1 MKALETFPRLL
12 GDIGGTN
19 ARFAWQEAPGSEPGD
34 VAVYP
39 GAQHETLY
47 AAMQQYL
54 QDKSK
59 PTPAACAIGIANPIV
74 GDQVKMTNHHW
85 SFSIAALQK
94 QLGVSHLVVI
104 NDFTALALALPALPK
119 ADLHQVGPGA
129 AQPGGNIALIGAGT
143 GLGVAGLVVSHAGQL
158 VPVTGEGG
166 HATLS
171 AHDDHE
177 AAVIE
182 QLRHRFGHVSAERV
196 LSGPGLVNL
205 YQTLCA
211 LAAQQA
217 EPLDAA
223 AVISR
228 AREGRD
234 VQCATALDLF
244 FNFLGGAAGDLA
256 LTLGARGGVYI
267 GGGIVPR
274 LIPELERSS
283 FRDRFES
290 KGRFR
295 EYLRDIPTLV
305 ISTTVSPAFLGA
317 ARALDLAPG

>member
-1 MKALETFPRLL
+1 MSTLDTFPRLL

-19 ARFAWQEAPGSEPGD
+19 ARFAWQDAPGDEPCD
-34 VAVYP
+34 VAVFP
-39 GAQHETLY
+39 GTEHDTLY

-54 QDKSK
+54 LSHSK
-59 PTPAACAIGIANPIV
+59 PTPAACAIGIANPV
-74 GDQVKMTNHHW
+74 FGDLVKMTNHHW
-85 SFSIAALQK
+85 SFSIRELEN
-94 QLGVSHLVVI
+94 QLGVQRLVVI
-104 NDFTALALALPALPK
+104 NDFTALALALPALPP
-119 ADLHQVGPGA
+119 ADLHQIGPGMA
-129 AQPGGNIALIGAGT
+129 SPLGNIALLGAGT
-143 GLGVAGLVVSHAGQL
+143 GLGVSGLVASHAGQL

-166 HATLS
+166 HVTLS
-171 AHDDHE
+171 AQDDHE
-177 AAVIE
+177 AAVV
-182 QLRHRFGHVSAERV
+182 QHLRQRFGHVSAERV

-223 AVISR
+223 AIISR

-244 FNFLGGAAGDLA
+244 FNFLGSVAGDLA

-274 LIPELERSS
+274 LITELERSS

-295 EYLRDIPTLV
+295 DYLRDIPTLV
-305 ISTTVSPAFLGA
+305 INTRVSPAFVGA
-317 ARALDLAPG
+317 ARALDMG